1 MALDQSLGVDLPAMP
16 GMMHT
21 PGQAPPPAPKVA
33 PVATSAV
40 AAPAAPA
47 QPTAADFYRQN
58 VIPHEQQLVQAQ
70 QGVGQS
76 EAELANA
83 KLMQENEIA
92 ASKSRAADEYAA
104 AVQAN
109 EAKAKKED
117 WPDPAFHPT
126 QENIQSLGSIFSLI
140 ATAGVMLGG
149 AGKMSGIGA
158 MNAMGGMLKGWQE
171 GRKDLWEREK
181 QTFDAELKALESHRK
196 RILQE
201 LESGN
206 KVAATNREAAA
217 MHYEVAARLAG
228 SQSIIAAQIRNA
240 NYKGA
245 VDTLNGVLKI
255 ENKLYET
262 QQKNEQENLKLK
274 YQRETQIKVAK
285 IHAAATIA
293 AKQSTSATD
302 RFGFGDIV
310 ATASNEAAASL
321 GNLVQMPYTVTTG
334 IFGGRTTTSLF
345 TAPVDVLANHLTAED
360 TQRYNAEIN
369 NLGKFIAQIQKGGRN
384 VTNGDIETSSKA
396 FAIREGDSALTAFT
410 HLAMARQALE
420 RALDVRLASPNTPPT
435 LKEVY
440 RANKASIQA
449 AVPYTVSDI
458 NKFANARDKNTT
470 FAQYAKDYGISSSG
484 DQVHHINGDEEYN
497 QLPSGAEFVGP
508 DGVQRRKP

>member
-1 MALDQSLGVDLPAMP
+1 MADVDNLLGRMSFADISR
-16 GMMHT
+16 H
-21 PGQAPPPAPKVA
+21 PPQMPAPTPKPT
-33 PVATSAV
+33 PVAKPPV

-58 VIPHEQQLVQAQ
+58 IIPHEQQLVQAQ

-76 EAELANA
+76 ESELANA
-83 KLMQENEIA
+83 KLQQENDIA
-92 ASKSRAADEYAA
+92 AGKAQATDEYAA
-104 AVQAN
+104 QIKAN
-109 EAKAKKED
+109 EDKAKKED

-158 MNAMGGMLKGWQE
+158 MNAMSGMLKGWQE

-181 QTFDAELKALESHRK
+181 QTFDNEIKALEQHRK

-206 KVAATNREAAA
+206 RVAATNKEAAA

-245 VDTLNGVLKI
+245 VDTLNGVLNI

-262 QQKNEQENLKLK
+262 QQKNEVENYKLK
-274 YQRETQIKVAK
+274 YQRETQIEVAK
-285 IHAAATIA
+285 IHAAATMA
-293 AKQSTSATD
+293 AKQSGAATD

-321 GNLVQMPYTVTTG
+321 GNLVQMPYTVSTG

-345 TAPVDVLANHLTAED
+345 TAPADVLANHLTSED

-396 FAIREGDSALTAFT
+396 FAIREGDTALTAFT

-420 RALDVRLASPNTPPT
+420 RALEVRIASPNTPPT

-440 RANKASIQA
+440 RANQAAIRA

-458 NKFANARDKNTT
+458 NKFANARDQNTT
-470 FAQYAKDYGISSSG
+470 FVQYAKDYGIAGAGGQVHRISG
-484 DQVHHINGDEEYN
+484 DDEYN
-497 QLPSGAEFVGP
+497 QLPSGAEFIGP